1 MTPQERSQW
10 IKQRAHD
17 LGFFFCGIAKA
28 EFLEDEA
35 IKLETWLSQNKQGEM
50 QWMANHFDLRTNPAL
65 LVPGAKSVISLAYNY
80 YPSQK
85 LESENNFK
93 LSKYAYGRDYHK
105 VIRKKLKHFFAEIK
119 AKFGEVEGRVFVDSA
134 PVMEKV
140 WAAKAGIGW
149 QGKNTL
155 LINKKAGSFF
165 FLSEIILDL
174 ELEADAPV
182 KDYCGTCTRCI
193 DACPTHALEAY
204 AIDASKC
211 ISYYTIELK
220 NALPESEK
228 NKMHDWMFGCDI
240 CQDVCPWNRLSKAH
254 AEPQFMPSNTLLNMR
269 KKDWQELSHELFD
282 ELFEGSAVKRTGYE
296 GLTRNIAFL
305 DSKKSS

>member
-10 IKQRAHD
+10 IKQRAHA

-28 EFLEDEA
+28 EFLEHEA
-35 IKLETWLSQNKQGEM
+35 RNLENWLSQNKQGEM

-93 LSKYAYGRDYHK
+93 ISKYAYGRDYHK
-105 VIRKKLKHFFAEIK
+105 VIRKKLKLFFAEIK
-119 AKFGEVEGRVFVDSA
+119 AQFGEVEGRVFVDSA

-174 ELEADAPV
+174 ELEFDAPV

-193 DACPTHALEAY
+193 DACPTKALEAY

-220 NALPESEK
+220 DALPESEK
-228 NKMHDWMFGCDI
+228 SKMKDWMFGCDI

-254 AEPQFMPSNTLLNMR
+254 SEPQFMPSTTLLNMR
-269 KKDWQELSHELFD
+269 KTDWQELSRELFD

-296 GLTRNIAFL
+296 GLKRNIAFL
-305 DSKKSS
+305 DSEKSD

>member
-10 IKQRAHD
+10 IKQLAHD
-17 LGFFFCGIAKA
+17 LGFFFCGIAKS

-35 IKLETWLSQNKQGEM
+35 RNLENWLSQNKQGEM

-65 LVPGAKSVISLAYNY
+65 LVPDAKSVISLAYNY

-174 ELEADAPV
+174 ELEADAPM

-269 KKDWQELSHELFD
+269 KTDWQELSHELFD

-305 DSKKSS
+305 DSKKSN

>member
-1 MTPQERSQW
+1 MTTQERSQW
-10 IKQRAHD
+10 IKQRAHA

-35 IKLETWLSQNKQGEM
+35 RNLETWLAQNKQGEM

-85 LESENNFK
+85 LETENNLK

-105 VIRKKLKHFFAEIK
+105 VIRKKLKLFFAEIK
-119 AKFGEVEGRVFVDSA
+119 AQFGDVEGRVFVDSA

-193 DACPTHALEAY
+193 DACPTQALEAY

-228 NKMHDWMFGCDI
+228 SKMQDWMFGCDI

-254 AEPQFMPSNTLLNMR
+254 TELQFMPSSTLLNMR
-269 KKDWQELSHELFD
+269 KADWQELNSELFD

-296 GLTRNIAFL
+296 GLKRNIAFL
-305 DSKKSS
+305 DAEKSD

>member
-1 MTPQERSQW
+1 MTSQERSQW

-35 IKLETWLSQNKQGEM
+35 RNLETWLAQNKQGEM

-85 LESENNFK
+85 LETENNFK

-105 VIRKKLKHFFAEIK
+105 VIRKKLKLFFAEIK
-119 AKFGEVEGRVFVDSA
+119 VQFGDVEGRVFVDSA

-165 FLSEIILDL
+165 FLSEIILDI

-193 DACPTHALEAY
+193 DACPTQALEAY

-220 NALPESEK
+220 NTLPESEK

-254 AEPQFMPSNTLLNMR
+254 AEPQFIPSNTLLNMR
-269 KKDWQELSHELFD
+269 KTDWQELSHELFD
-282 ELFEGSAVKRTGYE
+282 ELFQGSAVKRTGYE

-305 DSKKSS
+305 DSKKSN